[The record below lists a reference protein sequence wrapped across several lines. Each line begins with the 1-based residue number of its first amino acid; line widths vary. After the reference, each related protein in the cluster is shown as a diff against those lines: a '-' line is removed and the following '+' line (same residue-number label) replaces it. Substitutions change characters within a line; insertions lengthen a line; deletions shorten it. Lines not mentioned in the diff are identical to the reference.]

1 MAAITL
7 NILKPSVNNLTVR
20 IFVRA
25 AELDF
30 EEQDVWGTT
39 TSPEYLEKYPAH
51 LTPMIEEEGLP
62 RGTLGESCAI
72 MAYLCNKH
80 GLEQFY
86 PTDPGKR
93 AMVDNAMFYLIGTFY
108 PLLTRATYPALGF
121 PQYPG
126 EVATSAA
133 DDRLKATAQQ
143 DAEAAL
149 AEPLDVFR
157 SFFLDGKPFI
167 GGDSPSIADIRL
179 SATLEFLN
187 AIDYDLPAWAREYM
201 AAMESSLGEAYT
213 EPAADVRGYIA
224 SVKPVAVER
233 SASSR
238 SSARPQWISG
248 VAEARHLIGV
258 EVAQHLLLDLVHG
271 AVAPLER
278 PASRLGQ
285 LGADDAAVVRVR
297 AALNVAAVDQLRERL
312 AHRLGRDERAAGEL
326 RVGEAVLCPQHRQ
339 RHVGGQRESSRLD
352 GGRQSSAKHAVE
364 AADQIAEPRFHPQE
378 PVGRSPARLAR
389 PWWSRPRNVF
399 AQALVRAS
407 ALSLTITGPSSID
420 SSSPYALSLS

>member
-25 AELDF
+25 AKLDF
-30 EEQDVWGTT
+30 EEQDVWGKT
-39 TSPEYLEKYPAH
+39 TSPEYLEKYPAR

-93 AMVDNAMFYLIGTFY
+93 AMVDNAMFYLIGTLY

-121 PQYPG
+121 AQYPG
-126 EVATSAA
+126 EVATSGA
-133 DDRLKATAQQ
+133 DDQMKATAQQ
-143 DAEAAL
+143 DAQAAL

-187 AIDYDLPAWAREYM
+187 AIDYDLPEWAREYM
-201 AAMESSLGEAYT
+201 AAMESSLGDAYA

-224 SVKPVAVER
+224 SVKP
-233 SASSR
+233 
-238 SSARPQWISG
+238 
-248 VAEARHLIGV
+248 
-258 EVAQHLLLDLVHG
+258 
-271 AVAPLER
+271 
-278 PASRLGQ
+278 
-285 LGADDAAVVRVR
+285 
-297 AALNVAAVDQLRERL
+297 
-312 AHRLGRDERAAGEL
+312 
-326 RVGEAVLCPQHRQ
+326 
-339 RHVGGQRESSRLD
+339 
-352 GGRQSSAKHAVE
+352 
-364 AADQIAEPRFHPQE
+364 
-378 PVGRSPARLAR
+378 
-389 PWWSRPRNVF
+389 
-399 AQALVRAS
+399 
-407 ALSLTITGPSSID
+407 
-420 SSSPYALSLS
+420 